1 MLSKEFTY
9 DYMNNNKSGKMSSEK
24 FIIKNFMGDY
34 DIITKYCENKLIDL
48 PFKEKVYHVVNNIH
62 NIIICKNPNCDDAVN
77 FINSTLG
84 YRDYCSNK
92 CISSDP
98 NMIKLK
104 EHKSME
110 KFGTKSPAE
119 SDEVKNKMLETNNK
133 RYGGNSPMS
142 NKEIQKKSKDTLFDN
157 WGVDNP
163 NKHPDISERR
173 VNTFKDNIEG
183 WKQNY
188 KKTSLERY
196 GVGHPWMKEEIHNK
210 STQNN
215 FYVDFVE
222 NFNKKI
228 EYSNGVLIDF
238 DIETNSQRNY
248 YIKCNNCDQNY
259 YIHSNAFGYRCKNE
273 VELCTKCNP
282 VGSMYSKSTPEIQLV
297 NFIEQNYNKE
307 IILNSRGIINPYE
320 LDIYLPDINLAIEF
334 NGLYWHSEL
343 NKEKGYHLMKTTMC
357 NDNNIQLVHVW
368 EDDWGNKKDIIKSML
383 LNKMGNTPNK
393 IYARNCKLGGVI
405 SKEYRN
411 FLNENHIQGYS
422 PASHSL
428 GLYYKEELVS
438 LMTFCKPR
446 KMMGQEDIEGVL
458 ELSRFCNRLNTNV
471 IGGASKLFKNFLNK
485 NDIKEIF
492 SFSDKSYA
500 SGNLYKILGFKYSH
514 QSKINYSW
522 VINKQRKHRYN
533 FTKYKLI
540 ELGYDKDKSERDIM
554 YEDVGSYRIW
564 NCGQDKWRYKN

>member
-1 MLSKEFTY
+1 
-9 DYMNNNKSGKMSSEK
+9 MNNNKSGKMSSEK
-24 FIIKNFMGDY
+24 FIIKNFMGDF

-77 FINSTLG
+77 FRNSTLG

-104 EHKSME
+104 EQKSME

-142 NKEIQKKSKDTLFDN
+142 SKEIQKKSKDTLFDN

-196 GVGHPWMKEEIHNK
+196 DVEHPWMNNEIH
-210 STQNN
+210 
-215 FYVDFVE
+215 
-222 NFNKKI
+222 KKGI
-228 EYSNGVLIDF
+228 ERGIG
-238 DIETNSQRNY
+238 
-248 YIKCNNCDQNY
+248 IK
-259 YIHSNAFGYRCKNE
+259 IKNE
-273 VELCTKCNP
+273 IEKIKKRIPYNYKYVSMFKKDTLDVRLSCKLICNKNHIFIIHNDLLYSRTKLDTVICTECNP
-282 VGSMYSKSTPEIQLV
+282 IGNSFSGLEVDLV

-368 EDDWGNKKDIIKSML
+368 EDDWANKKDIIKSML
-383 LNKMGNTPNK
+383 LNKMGNIPNK
-393 IYARNCKLGGVI
+393 IYARKCELGGVS

-411 FLNENHIQGYS
+411 FINENHIQGYS

-446 KMMGQEDIEGVL
+446 KMMGQEDREGVL

-522 VINKQRKHRYN
+522 VINKLRKHRYN

-564 NCGQDKWRYKN
+564 NCGQDKWGYKN